1 MMLTCSSCSLTDS
14 LNNAAETQ
22 AQIRAGIILPDWPAD
37 CRAKEPHA
45 AVSMGDELRAVLR
58 REQAA
63 LDRQN
68 ARTGRCGD
76 FYDNVKTKFGA
87 R

>member
-1 MMLTCSSCSLTDS
+1 MLTCSSCSLTDR
-14 LNNAAETQ
+14 LNGAAETQ
-22 AQIRAGIILPDWPAD
+22 GQVRAGVILPDWPAD
-37 CRAKEPHA
+37 CRAQEAHA
-45 AVSMGDELRAVLR
+45 AVSVGAELRAVLK

-68 ARTGRCGD
+68 ARTGRCAD
-76 FYDNVKTKFGA
+76 FYDDVKTKFGE